1 MLLSTY
7 EISNLYKTTQTI
19 MFVYT
24 YKQINVIF
32 FDQVGDLFIF
42 NVKCENIE
50 HHNQAFS
57 KQRLD

>member
-50 HHNQAFS
+50 ENQAFS